1 MCFHIIQS
9 KLAIQVEKRFK
20 AKIKETNLFKPQTHI
35 NGFDF
40 PKTPI
45 IIDEN
50 PTEIL
55 HYNWGL
61 IPSWSKD
68 ETIKKMTL
76 NARIETLNEK
86 PSFRNS
92 MNKRCLVIANGFYE
106 WQWHDTKGKNKTKY
120 EIGIA
125 NNELFAF
132 AGIYSQWFNEVS
144 GEIKNTYAIV
154 TTEANEIMAEIHNIK
169 KRMPIILKPEDEIKW
184 LNHDNIEKFAFPY
197 SLNLFAN
204 ISPTEFGNQTAM
216 YI

>member
-1 MCFHIIQS
+1 MCFHTVQS
-9 KLAIQVEKRFK
+9 KLAKQVEKRFN
-20 AKIKETNLFKPQTHI
+20 ARIKDANLFKPQTHI

-40 PKTPI
+40 PKTPV

-61 IPSWSKD
+61 IPSWAKD
-68 ETIKKMTL
+68 DTIKKMTL
-76 NARIETLNEK
+76 NARIETLDEK

-92 MNKRCLVIANGFYE
+92 VNKRCLVIANGFYE

-132 AGIYSQWFNEVS
+132 AGIYSQWINEVS
-144 GEIKNTYAIV
+144 GEVKDTYSIV
-154 TTEANEIMAEIHNIK
+154 TTEANELMSEIHNIK
-169 KRMPIILKPEDEIKW
+169 KRMPVVLKPEDETKW
-184 LNHDNIEKFAFPY
+184 LNHDALDNFALPY
-197 SLNLFAN
+197 QVELFAKKLD
-204 ISPTEFGNQTAM
+204 SDVLTLF
-216 YI
+216 